1 MKRLLKAEWFKF
13 THSYYLLIMIGVL
26 SACCGVSILTGSY
39 NSAEA
44 TLMSLTKD
52 SMVPIL
58 ACAIYSAV
66 VVTDDFS
73 NGMLRRYVS
82 NGYTRPAVICAKFV
96 HYIGGCTWLLLLYP
110 MVSTFTAAIVQGVE
124 TSLIDVL
131 QAILLA
137 FIKPLPL
144 YWGIFSLFFLFSVL
158 LEKGVLAMGTSIASA
173 IILVVF
179 TNKFYENAAG
189 ILKYS
194 PVIQI
199 HEIAGGRITE
209 AYFISIFVS
218 LAFLAVCVLVSIA
231 KFQHEEL

>member
-1 MKRLLKAEWFKF
+1 MKGMLKAEWFKF
-13 THSYYLLIMIGVL
+13 THYYYLLIIIGVL

-58 ACAIYSAV
+58 ACAIYSAI

-73 NGMLRRYVS
+73 NGMLRHYIS
-82 NGYTRPAVICAKFV
+82 NGYTRKAIICAKFV
-96 HYIGGCTWLLLLYP
+96 HYIGGCTLLLLLYP
-110 MVSTFTAAIVQGVE
+110 MVSTFAAAIVQGVE
-124 TSLIDVL
+124 TSFADVFKTML
-131 QAILLA
+131 YA

-144 YWGIFSLFFLFSVL
+144 YWGIFSLFFLVSVL
-158 LEKGVLAMGTSIASA
+158 LEKGVIAMGTSIASA
-173 IILVVF
+173 IIIVVF
-179 TNKFYENAAG
+179 TNKFYEKAAG

-199 HEIAGGRITE
+199 NEIASGRISET
-209 AYFISIFVS
+209 YLISIFLS
-218 LAFLAVCVLVSIA
+218 LALLAACALVSIV